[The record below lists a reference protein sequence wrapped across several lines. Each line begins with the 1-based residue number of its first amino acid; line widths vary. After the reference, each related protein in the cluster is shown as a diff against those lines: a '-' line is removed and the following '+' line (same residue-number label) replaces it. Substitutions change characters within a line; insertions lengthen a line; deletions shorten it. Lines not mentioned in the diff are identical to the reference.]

1 MRIVMFV
8 REKTAT
14 TALQRPLLACKR
26 MRLGSGTSSSGQ
38 EKKKP
43 GGCPP
48 GSISI
53 AND

>member
-1 MRIVMFV
+1 MFV
-8 REKTAT
+8 REKQRQQRYSAHCLRASGCAWDQ
-14 TALQRPLLACKR
+14 ALL
-26 MRLGSGTSSSGQ
+26 SSGQ